1 MIAGKALRE
10 EQFFAVHHRH
20 PHHPV
25 GQLQGQFQGVGEAGP
40 QVRFDD
46 QPVHHRLD
54 GVPLV
59 LVDGGQLLQL
69 HHLAVEADAAVALA
83 AQPFQELCMLAF
95 AIHHHRGQDGDAAAR
110 GQPHNLVRHLGHA
123 QGRDGPPALVTVR
136 GAHPGEQHP
145 EVIVDFGGGGH
156 GGAGVPGG
164 GALFDGDG
172 RGQPFDILHVRLVHE
187 FQELPGVGRQG
198 LHVAAL
204 PFGIKDVEGQGGF
217 ARTAHPG
224 DHDEPVAGQFQ
235 VDILEVVFPGAP
247 DNDLVDGHRCLSS
260 DSRTGMVRSWFCW
273 QSRVPAAGRLAL
285 SAWVCDPVFS

>member
-1 MIAGKALRE
+1 
-10 EQFFAVHHRH
+10 
-20 PHHPV
+20 
-25 GQLQGQFQGVGEAGP
+25 
-40 QVRFDD
+40 
-46 QPVHHRLD
+46 
-54 GVPLV
+54 
-59 LVDGGQLLQL
+59 
-69 HHLAVEADAAVALA
+69 
-83 AQPFQELCMLAF
+83 MLAL

-110 GQPHNLVRHLGHA
+110 GQPHNLVHHLGHA

-164 GALFDGDG
+164 ACAVRWRWTGTAL
-172 RGQPFDILHVRLVHE
+172 DILHVRLVHE

-217 ARTAHPG
+217 PRTAHPG

-247 DNDLVDGHRCLSS
+247 DNDLVGRASLVIVRQPDR
-260 DSRTGMVRSWFCW
+260 MVRLRFCG
-273 QSRVPAAGRLAL
+273 QSRVPAAGPWAI